1 MGFTAAL
8 LLALQSGGVPGTLT
22 FDVRCM
28 IVLGQLAQS
37 EDQNVR
43 TAASTAS
50 QYYFGRIDGR
60 VADAQLEE
68 TIWRESRELRADQ
81 RQQIV
86 QACASHMQARG
97 QRLVEVG
104 TRIGAREGQSAAR

>member
-1 MGFTAAL
+1 MSVAAL
-8 LLALQSGGVPGTLT
+8 LLALQGAGAPGTLN

-28 IVLGQLAQS
+28 VALGQLSQS
-37 EDQNVR
+37 GEQAIR

-60 VADAQLEE
+60 VADAELEAA
-68 TIWRESRELRADQ
+68 IWRETRGMRGEDQ
-81 RQQIV
+81 APLI
-86 QACASHMQARG
+86 QACAAYMQARG

-104 TRIGAREGQSAAR
+104 NRISAREGQPAQR

>member
-1 MGFTAAL
+1 
-8 LLALQSGGVPGTLT
+8 
-22 FDVRCM
+22 M

-37 EDQNVR
+37 EDQGIR
-43 TAASTAS
+43 AAASTAS

-68 TIWRESRELRADQ
+68 TIWRETRGLPPDQ
-81 RQQIV
+81 REQIV
-86 QACASHMQARG
+86 QACADHMRERG

-104 TRIGAREGQSAAR
+104 NRIGAREGQPVRQ

>member
-1 MGFTAAL
+1 MGFTGAL
-8 LLALQSGGVPGTLT
+8 LLALQSAGSPGTTT

-37 EDQNVR
+37 QDQNVR
-43 TAASTAS
+43 SAASTAS

-60 VADAQLEE
+60 IADGQLEE
-68 TIWRESRELRADQ
+68 TIWRESRGLRADQ
-81 RQQIV
+81 REQIV

-97 QRLVEVG
+97 QRLVEIG
-104 TRIGAREGQSAAR
+104 GRIGAREGQPARQ

>member
-1 MGFTAAL
+1 MSVAAAL
-8 LLALQSGGVPGTLT
+8 LLALRGAGAPTSLT

-28 IVLGQLAQS
+28 VVLGQLAQS
-37 EDQNVR
+37 GEESMR
-43 TAASTAS
+43 AAASTAS

-60 VADAQLEE
+60 VPDAELEE
-68 TIWRESRELRADQ
+68 AIWRETRGLRVDE

-86 QACASHMQARG
+86 QACATHMQQRG

-104 TRIGAREGQSAAR
+104 NRIGAREGQPARQ